1 METTARMT
9 RQSII
14 DTCIH
19 HRWPSFRELWEYL
32 GPSWRSYVGSA
43 QSERLFPVFAYPNPA
58 GDDLASAGGP
68 DGRSAGSD
76 PAQLEA
82 QVLEPNNV
90 KRALLVHGVEAMMAP
105 VISSPFLGRELARA
119 INDWSIDRWLE
130 TDERLYGAV
139 LVATQTPVD
148 AAAEIRRVGTHPKM
162 AGVVVMSLGTGKLLG
177 HPLNDPIFE
186 AAEELGLP
194 VIVHRGGDAIPD
206 TPAAPAGGQPLSFA
220 EYTAVA
226 PLAVINQVFNLIT
239 MGTLTRYAGTKIFI
253 EGAGVAWMAGLVR
266 RMDLTW
272 KAMRK
277 EVPWVTEPPSSYFQ
291 RHFRVG
297 TYGLERHAGA
307 HMVTRMAGIRPD
319 FADLVCYGSG
329 YPAWDTVSPQTV
341 AETFPHDWHDRVFR
355 ENAQQWFGWHQPA
368 PTPDTAATTS

>member
-1 METTARMT
+1 MATATDEAPRP
-9 RQSII
+9 II

-19 HRWPSFRELWEYL
+19 HRWPSFGELWEYL
-32 GPSWRSYVGSA
+32 GPSWRNYVGPG
-43 QSERLFPVFAYPNPA
+43 QNERLFPLFAYPNPA
-58 GDDLASAGGP
+58 GDHLASAASA
-68 DGRSAGSD
+68 DGRAAGSD

-82 QVLEPNNV
+82 QVLGPNRV
-90 KRALLVHGVEAMMAP
+90 ERALLVHGLDAMMAP

-130 TDERLYGAV
+130 SDDRLYGAV
-139 LVATQTPVD
+139 LVATQTPLD
-148 AAAEIRRVGTHPKM
+148 AAAEIRRVGAHPKM
-162 AGVVVMSLGTGKLLG
+162 AAVVVMSLGTGKLLG

-186 AAEELGLP
+186 AAEEVGLP

-206 TPAAPAGGQPLSFA
+206 TPAAPAGGQPLTFA
-220 EYTAVA
+220 EYATVA

-239 MGTLTRYAGTKIFI
+239 MGTLSRYAGTKIFI
-253 EGAGVAWMAGLVR
+253 EGAGVSWMAGLVR

-277 EVPWVTEPPSSYFQ
+277 EVPWVTEPPSRYFE

-307 HMVTRMAGIRPD
+307 EMVARIAELRPD

-329 YPAWDTVSPQTV
+329 YPAWDTVSPQAV
-341 AETFPHDWHDRVFR
+341 AATLPPDWQDRVLR
-355 ENAQQWFGWHQPA
+355 ENAERWFRWASGRADPA
-368 PTPDTAATTS
+368 MTATTT

>member
-1 METTARMT
+1 METTDQVT
-9 RQSII
+9 RQPII

-19 HRWPSFRELWEYL
+19 HRWPSFGELWEYL
-32 GPSWRSYVGSA
+32 GPSWRSYVGSG
-43 QSERLFPVFAYPNPA
+43 QSERLFPLFGYPNPS
-58 GDDLASAGGP
+58 GDDLPTAGGR
-68 DGRSAGSD
+68 DGGVAGTD
-76 PAQLEA
+76 PTQLET
-82 QVLEPNNV
+82 QVLGPNNV
-90 KRALLVHGVEAMMAP
+90 ERALLVHGVEAMMAP
-105 VISSPFLGRELARA
+105 VISSPFLGRELVRA

-139 LVATQTPVD
+139 LVATQTPID
-148 AAAEIRRVGTHPKM
+148 AAAEIRRVGTHKKM
-162 AGVVVMSLGTGKLLG
+162 AAVIVMSLGTGRLLG

-220 EYTAVA
+220 EYATVA

-239 MGTLTRYAGTKIFI
+239 MGTLTRYEGTRIFI
-253 EGAGVAWMAGLVR
+253 EGAGVSWMAGLVR

-277 EVPWVTEPPSSYFQ
+277 EVPWVTEPPSSYFD

-297 TYGLERHAGA
+297 TYGLERHAGGE
-307 HMVTRMAGIRPD
+307 MAARIAALRPD

-329 YPAWDTVSPQTV
+329 YPAWDTVSPQ
-341 AETFPHDWHDRVFR
+341 AAAATFPSSWQDRVLR
-355 ENAQQWFGWHQPA
+355 ENAEQWFRWTRA
-368 PTPDTAATTS
+368 RAETAMTATTT